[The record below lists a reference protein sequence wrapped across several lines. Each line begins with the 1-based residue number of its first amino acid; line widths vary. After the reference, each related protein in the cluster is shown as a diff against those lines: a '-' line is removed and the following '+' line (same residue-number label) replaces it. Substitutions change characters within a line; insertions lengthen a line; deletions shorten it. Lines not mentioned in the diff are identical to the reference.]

1 MKILSALILVFFI
14 LFIGLPMTSQAETNS
29 FLMVDGVIG
38 DCALQARKFEI
49 NGKIY
54 TLPDRLPIEN
64 TNGKL
69 LTYKSLK
76 SGTRIQIYGKKHL
89 DSEKAK
95 DESASLNVLHI
106 DGEAAPL
113 SPHKIIVV
121 SSSREITSPNISI
134 EKESSEITFKN
145 GVWRN

>member
-1 MKILSALILVFFI
+1 MLKKIGIVLLLILVIAQFFGPDKNDGN
-14 LFIGLPMTSQAETNS
+14 LDTVNAFLAETNPPENVVEIMKTS
-29 FLMVDGVIG
+29 CF
-38 DCALQARKFEI
+38 DCHSSK
-49 NGKIY
+49 
-54 TLPDRLPIEN
+54 
-64 TNGKL
+64 TNYPWYNNVTPVNYWLDSHVKD
-69 LTYKSLK
+69 
-76 SGTRIQIYGKKHL
+76 GKKHL